1 MHGQV
6 VHAQYG
12 SRSRYQPL
20 QSKLCSGSEPLSIV
34 SALLE
39 LYPFQT
45 LYIADLD
52 AIQNHGNHQAMIEAI
67 DQKFPNLTI
76 WLDYGKIRAPY
87 PIAKIKPV
95 LGSEYIQNMQDYL
108 EQSAACLKR
117 HVLSLDFNARGEMGF
132 ADLYKNAELW
142 PDEVICM
149 TLNKVGSEQGIDLKR
164 LSTLKLFNKSSA
176 IYAAGGVR
184 NIDDIQRLKK
194 LDIAGVLVATALH
207 QKNITSSEIAAIY
220 RQ

>member
-12 SRSRYQPL
+12 NRSQYQPL
-20 QSKLCSGSEPLSIV
+20 QSKLCSGSDPLSIV
-34 SALLE
+34 SVLLE

-52 AIQNHGNHQAMIEAI
+52 AIQNRSNHQAMIVAI

-76 WLDYGKIRAPY
+76 WLDCGKICAPY
-87 PIAKIKPV
+87 PVAKIKPV

-108 EQSAACLKR
+108 EQSATCLRR
-117 HVLSLDFNARGEMGF
+117 HVLSLDFSARGVMGF
-132 ADLYKNAELW
+132 ADLYENAELW

-149 TLNKVGSEQGIDLKR
+149 TLNRVGSEQGIDLKR
-164 LSTLKLFNKSSA
+164 ISTLKLINKSSA
-176 IYAAGGVR
+176 IYAAGGVK
-184 NIDDIQRLKK
+184 NISDIHRLEQ
-194 LDIAGVLVATALH
+194 LGIAGVLVATALH
-207 QKNITSSEIAAIY
+207 QKNITSGEIAAIY

>member
-12 SRSRYQPL
+12 NRSRYQPL
-20 QSKLCSGSEPLSIV
+20 QSKLCRGSEPLSIV

-52 AIQNHGNHQAMIEAI
+52 AIQNRGNHQAMIEAI

-76 WLDYGKIRAPY
+76 WLDCGKIQALHPT
-87 PIAKIKPV
+87 AKIKPV

-108 EQSAACLKR
+108 EQSTACLKR
-117 HVLSLDFNARGEMGF
+117 HVLSLDFNARGAMGF
-132 ADLYKNAELW
+132 ANLYENAEFW

-149 TLNKVGSEQGIDLKR
+149 TLDMVGNEQGIDLKR
-164 LSTLKLFNKSSA
+164 LSILKLINKSSA
-176 IYAAGGVR
+176 IYAAGGVK
-184 NIDDIQRLKK
+184 NISHIQRLEQ
-194 LDIAGVLVATALH
+194 LGIAGVLVATALH
-207 QKNITSSEIAAIY
+207 QKNITSGEIAAIY